1 MSRAVLNLKPDALCV
16 RDGLCHRREGQGFQ
30 IGRGQT
36 VAVNRNPVRSAPS
49 EAVVLAGD
57 DDPLSQYIFPKLDPV
72 GFHLLP
78 SVRLRDGGRNW
89 LKSSLQDDYRKAPWS
104 ASIPSEQGEDM
115 YQSYQYCTDI

>member
-1 MSRAVLNLKPDALCV
+1 MMSRAVFNLKPDALRV

-57 DDPLSQYIFPKLDPV
+57 DDPQAEDGLLKLYS
-72 GFHLLP
+72 H
-78 SVRLRDGGRNW
+78 
-89 LKSSLQDDYRKAPWS
+89 A
-104 ASIPSEQGEDM
+104 ASILSAAKSCLTQLIVREVVEHS
-115 YQSYQYCTDI
+115 SY